1 MGWRQ
6 LSDIYEEAAADLA
19 AERAAPPTACPNDGQ
34 PLRKGPDGYLYCDFD
49 GWSERDAP
57 PPC

>member
-6 LSDIYEEAAADLA
+6 LGNIYKAAADELA
-19 AERAAPPTACPNDGQ
+19 AQRATRPTACPNDGQ
-34 PLRKGPDGYLYCDFD
+34 PLKPGPDGYLFCDFD

-57 PPC
+57 PC